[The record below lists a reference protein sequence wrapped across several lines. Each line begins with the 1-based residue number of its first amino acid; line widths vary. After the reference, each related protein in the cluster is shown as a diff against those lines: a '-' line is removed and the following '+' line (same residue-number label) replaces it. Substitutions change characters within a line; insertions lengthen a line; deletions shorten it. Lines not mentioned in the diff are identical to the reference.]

1 MCNHVILSILS
12 VWNENPWVSLI
23 AYIPSALLG
32 SGQTLAAYCY
42 ASDISESD
50 KRPLYMASMGGCL
63 SAGLVVGTLTG
74 PLIFQKLNYTFLY
87 VISASLCA
95 ISLLYVLFLIPETV
109 KNRSAK
115 WESPFSWSLL
125 KELIVACTKKGDG
138 SSRKLLWSF
147 LSIFSFYTIIN
158 NGTITINYLFA
169 NARFGW
175 SKIEFST
182 YYGSATIVTIVG
194 TIIGLE
200 IMKNRTDVNDF
211 AKILVGSLSGF
222 AAAVTFSFTWKPWH
236 IYLGSVLGILTGV
249 IVPISRSAISKSV
262 LSDDLGK
269 VFSVVSF
276 IETILP
282 LGSAPLYTLVYSSYI
297 ADYPTPVFLLST
309 IMYFF
314 MVVIAGVMNS
324 RFIRYHNSEQKI
336 NGPKPLPFIGTIKD
350 VLIGRLSIGNYTKKI
365 YDQYPNERVVGVYAG
380 MKKVLLLRD
389 LELIKDVMIKDFS
402 SFVDR
407 GIGYHDKHEPLS
419 ANVGF
424 VDEDQ
429 WRLLRRKLTPMF
441 SPIKL
446 KKMINLLVECAD
458 RLNENLMSVMGEDVE
473 VRAVMERF
481 AIDVIGICGFG
492 LKTDALMDE
501 DNIFYKM
508 GRRIFSKNLK
518 NLIRLRIKSYAP
530 LLYKFIG
537 SYLTDWEMQKF
548 FIDITRQSIEH
559 RIKYNINRNDFI
571 DLLMALKEKSQE
583 DDDARSTISNCIFE
597 LALNHTVQNKLREE
611 INDELMR
618 SGGEITYDGINNLKY
633 LDKVMCETLRKYPPV
648 NFTLRRS
655 TQSYKFAD
663 INLTIPKGTTIW
675 IPIFGIHY
683 DSKYYKNPQ
692 VFDPER
698 FNDEELNN
706 RPQMSYLPFGLGPR
720 NCIGLRF
727 AKMEVKIALVK
738 LLQTFKFDVCN
749 KTDINYT
756 INEKLFL
763 LAPLNGIH
771 VKVSKTEQNK
781 N

>member
-1 MCNHVILSILS
+1 MNNNNVLMVKNNRKHFLLIQPAIFTIAFVNGITVNVLTDMIIFQTCKQILTSNKNNCDIIHTNGESEDTRELIKMVQVHASSIIISKSLIESILPSFFILFLGPWSDKFGRKPLLVGGSFAPMCNHVILSILS

-87 VISASLCA
+87 
-95 ISLLYVLFLIPETV
+95 
-109 KNRSAK
+109 K

-324 RFIRYHNSEQKI
+324 RFIRYHNSEQ
-336 NGPKPLPFIGTIKD
+336 
-350 VLIGRLSIGNYTKKI
+350 
-365 YDQYPNERVVGVYAG
+365 
-380 MKKVLLLRD
+380 
-389 LELIKDVMIKDFS
+389 
-402 SFVDR
+402 
-407 GIGYHDKHEPLS
+407 
-419 ANVGF
+419 
-424 VDEDQ
+424 
-429 WRLLRRKLTPMF
+429 
-441 SPIKL
+441 
-446 KKMINLLVECAD
+446 
-458 RLNENLMSVMGEDVE
+458 
-473 VRAVMERF
+473 
-481 AIDVIGICGFG
+481 
-492 LKTDALMDE
+492 
-501 DNIFYKM
+501 
-508 GRRIFSKNLK
+508 
-518 NLIRLRIKSYAP
+518 
-530 LLYKFIG
+530 
-537 SYLTDWEMQKF
+537 
-548 FIDITRQSIEH
+548 
-559 RIKYNINRNDFI
+559 
-571 DLLMALKEKSQE
+571 
-583 DDDARSTISNCIFE
+583 
-597 LALNHTVQNKLREE
+597 
-611 INDELMR
+611 
-618 SGGEITYDGINNLKY
+618 
-633 LDKVMCETLRKYPPV
+633 
-648 NFTLRRS
+648 
-655 TQSYKFAD
+655 
-663 INLTIPKGTTIW
+663 
-675 IPIFGIHY
+675 
-683 DSKYYKNPQ
+683 
-692 VFDPER
+692 
-698 FNDEELNN
+698 
-706 RPQMSYLPFGLGPR
+706 
-720 NCIGLRF
+720 
-727 AKMEVKIALVK
+727 
-738 LLQTFKFDVCN
+738 
-749 KTDINYT
+749 
-756 INEKLFL
+756 
-763 LAPLNGIH
+763 
-771 VKVSKTEQNK
+771 
-781 N
+781 